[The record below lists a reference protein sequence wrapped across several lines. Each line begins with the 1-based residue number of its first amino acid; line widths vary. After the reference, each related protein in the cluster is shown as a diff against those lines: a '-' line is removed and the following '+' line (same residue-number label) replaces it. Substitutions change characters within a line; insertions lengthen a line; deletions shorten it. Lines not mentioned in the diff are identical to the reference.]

1 MKMDTIIYCA
11 FTFVLFLL
19 AHIGESADI
28 KVPAKAGADVGPAL
42 LTAWKEACA
51 TTTPSTIVIPKGTYP
66 MTQVLLAGPC
76 KAPIEL
82 KIEATL
88 KAPANPNDMDGKKE
102 WLTVQYMDHF
112 TLSGGGTLDGQ
123 GNVQVYAA
131 KDKGF
136 KSNKLPNNLSFNFMK
151 NSVIRD
157 ITTLNSK
164 LFHVNVFGGNN
175 LTFEKFTI
183 KAPADSPNTDG
194 IHIAKIVDV
203 TVKDS
208 VIGTGDDCISIGDG
222 LENLHITGVTCGPG
236 HGISVGSLGKT
247 PGEEPVKGVFVK
259 DSKFIGTDN
268 GVRIKTWPNSHPG
281 VVTDIHYEN
290 IDMKDVKNPI
300 VIDQEYC
307 PNNECSKQ
315 KPSLVKISKVSYK
328 NIKGTSATEE
338 AVILAC
344 SSGVPCEGVE
354 IGEINLTFKGGAAK
368 SLCSNVKPTLTG
380 KQVPPVECGGAGG
393 AGAPKPA
400 AGAPAA
406 GAPKPA

>member
-1 MKMDTIIYCA
+1 MKMDTIIYCV

-19 AHIGESADI
+19 VHLGESAEV
-28 KVPAKAGADVGPAL
+28 KVPAKPGKDVGPAL
-42 LTAWKEACA
+42 LKAWEKACKA
-51 TTTPSTIVIPKGTYP
+51 KTPSTLVIPKGTYP
-66 MTQVLLAGPC
+66 MTQVLLKGPC
-76 KAPIEL
+76 KASSIEL
-82 KIEATL
+82 QIQGTL
-88 KAPANPNDMDGKKE
+88 KAPPNPNDMECKKE
-102 WLTVQYMDHF
+102 WITINYVDHF

-123 GNVQVYAA
+123 GNVKVYAA
-131 KDKGF
+131 KEKGF
-136 KSNKLPNNLSFNFMK
+136 KSDKLPNNLSLNFLK

-164 LFHVNVFGGNN
+164 LFHVNLFGGKNV
-175 LTFEKFTI
+175 TFDHFTI

-222 LENLHITGVTCGPG
+222 LENLNITGVTCGPG

-259 DSKFIGTDN
+259 DCKFIGTDN

-290 IDMKDVKNPI
+290 ITMKNVKNPI

-315 KPSLVKISKVSYK
+315 KPSKVKISKVSYK
-328 NIKGTSATEE
+328 DIKGTSATKET
-338 AVILAC
+338 VILAC
-344 SSGVPCEGVE
+344 SSGVPCEDVE
-354 IGEINLTFKGGAAK
+354 IGEIDLTFKGGAK
-368 SLCSNVKPTLTG
+368 TICSNVKPKLTG
-380 KQVPPVECGGAGG
+380 KQC
-393 AGAPKPA
+393 PKVTC
-400 AGAPAA
+400 
-406 GAPKPA
+406 K